1 MLGDERYDIDQI
13 LSAIDFLKFKGA
25 PSYSLERMLKAISS
39 ATGSEHGSWS
49 AKDWAKDRN
58 VLIIGS
64 GPSIEHHIDDIT
76 KYTKEENPI
85 VFCLNINKFVPEN
98 IVNAYVACHE
108 TRISMEADL
117 YSGLTKPIILP
128 MSRIPKEMKELLS
141 GVDILDYGLRVEEHK
156 FQIFDNGC
164 VLDSPLALMYA
175 LSLTIASGAKKIL
188 LAGIDGYDRYDQRQQ
203 NIANLFLKYKGLD
216 ESIPIFAITPTTF
229 EIDQNIVG
237 DKR

>member
-1 MLGDERYDIDQI
+1 
-13 LSAIDFLKFKGA
+13 
-25 PSYSLERMLKAISS
+25 
-39 ATGSEHGSWS
+39 
-49 AKDWAKDRN
+49 
-58 VLIIGS
+58 
-64 GPSIEHHIDDIT
+64 
-76 KYTKEENPI
+76 
-85 VFCLNINKFVPEN
+85 
-98 IVNAYVACHE
+98 
-108 TRISMEADL
+108 
-117 YSGLTKPIILP
+117 

-203 NIANLFLKYKGLD
+203 NIVNLFLKYKGLD

-229 EIDQNIVG
+229 EIDQNIVD